1 MEEKKQV
8 KYDVDGYELVT
19 PAIMDLINQY
29 PGLIVGEKIKFS
41 TLGEDEGIALFPISG
56 AVIESE
62 RTSVTGK
69 VTKICLYPFYI
80 IYRIASLS
88 SYRKE
93 DVKEWLDNLGKWL
106 EKEKI
111 IVGDTEYKLSGYPS
125 LTGKRE
131 FLEFRRQT
139 PANIDSVN
147 ENQSENWAIYINARY
162 RYEYYR

>member
-1 MEEKKQV
+1 MDKKVV

-29 PGLIVGEKIKFS
+29 PGLMEGEKIEFS
-41 TLGEDEGIALFPISG
+41 TLGEDEGIALFPIGG

-62 RTSVTGK
+62 RISVTGK
-69 VTKICLYPFYI
+69 VTETCLYPFYI
-80 IYRIASLS
+80 IYRAASLS

-93 DVKEWLDNLGKWL
+93 DVKEWLDNLGRWL
-106 EKEKI
+106 EGKTI
-111 IVGDTEYKLSGYPS
+111 SVGDTEYRLNDYPN
-125 LTGKRE
+125 LTGNRE

-139 PANIDSVN
+139 PANLDSVN

-162 RYEYYR
+162 KYEYRK

>member
-1 MEEKKQV
+1 MDEKVV

-29 PGLIVGEKIKFS
+29 PGLMVGEKIEFS

-69 VTKICLYPFYI
+69 VTKICLYPFYV
-80 IYRIASLS
+80 IYRMASLS
-88 SYRKE
+88 PNRKE
-93 DVKEWLDNLGKWL
+93 NVKELLDNLGKWL

-111 IVGDTEYKLSGYPS
+111 VLDGVEHKLSNYPE
-125 LTGKRE
+125 LTENRE

-139 PANIDSVN
+139 PANLDSVN

-162 RYEYYR
+162 RYEYYK